1 MMDLLIYYQNNLMNK
16 LFYNLQVL
24 TELSF
29 YLKYRRSYFGFLW
42 GLINPIFMITSTAFI
57 FSSILHKEFFEYI
70 FYVFAGMIPWLFIS
84 QSIFSSSNVYISNEA
99 LIRKVKINLALLP
112 VSNLLVVL
120 FDSLVTCFLYLIFMT
135 IKNHQ
140 LYLSLLQLIP
150 AYVIL
155 IFFCTGSALIFSV
168 MTVYFRDLQWLIQM
182 AMQTLFFLTPV
193 LYRPDSLSGN
203 AQFIVEINP
212 LTPFIQ
218 LFSNILNNQI
228 ISIND
233 WVISLLVAFIVFVVG
248 LCTYAFNS
256 TKIIFRI

>member
-1 MMDLLIYYQNNLMNK
+1 MKNFLYLLRVFFGI
-16 LFYNLQVL
+16 
-24 TELSF
+24 SF
-29 YLKYRRSYFGFLW
+29 YLKYRRSYFGYLW

-112 VSNLLVVL
+112 IANLLVVL
-120 FDSLVTCFLYLIFMT
+120 FDSLITCILFLLLMA

-140 LYLSLLQLIP
+140 LYFSLLQLIP
-150 AYVIL
+150 AYIVL
-155 IFFCTGSALIFSV
+155 MLFCTGTAFIFSV
-168 MTVYFRDLQWLIQM
+168 LTVYFRDLQWLIQM
-182 AMQTLFFLTPV
+182 GMQTLFFLTPV
-193 LYRPDSLSGN
+193 LYRPESLSGS
-203 AQFIVEINP
+203 AQFIVEMNP
-212 LTPFIQ
+212 LTPLIQ
-218 LFSNILNNQI
+218 LFSSILNDKI

-233 WVISLLVAFIVFVVG
+233 WVISIFVALVVFIMG
-248 LCTYAFNS
+248 LCIYAFNR